1 MIWSRE
7 TWAATLA
14 SSDVYHIEINGRYAG
29 NVILEDR
36 GKGERYLAD
45 FSFLPEFQ
53 GKGFGKAVLEKV
65 KDRGDKLTAF
75 TRKET
80 LQFFLKSGF
89 VLKRTMRNYFSPGVD
104 RYYITFVQNG
114 NFTAE
119 PPRTQR
125 GIAATK
131 SEARNLKLEI
141 SSNDQNSNDLNE
153 LEKSYTKILMKF

>member
-1 MIWSRE
+1 MVIKLRKETNPDADFYCRLQFEIYHEPYLIWSRE

-45 FSFLPEFQ
+45 FSLLPEFQ

-89 VLKRTMRNYFSPGVD
+89 VLKRTMRNYFSPGAD
-104 RYYITFVQNG
+104 RYYI
-114 NFTAE
+114 
-119 PPRTQR
+119 RTP
-125 GIAATK
+125 
-131 SEARNLKLEI
+131 
-141 SSNDQNSNDLNE
+141 
-153 LEKSYTKILMKF
+153 

>member
-1 MIWSRE
+1 MVIKLRKETHPDAGFYYRLQFEIYHEPYLIWSRE

-14 SSDVYHIEINGRYAG
+14 SSDVYHIEINGRYGG

-45 FSFLPEFQ
+45 FSLLPEFQ

-65 KDRGDKLTAF
+65 KDMGDKLTAF

-104 RYYITFVQNG
+104 RYYI
-114 NFTAE
+114 
-119 PPRTQR
+119 RTP
-125 GIAATK
+125 
-131 SEARNLKLEI
+131 
-141 SSNDQNSNDLNE
+141 
-153 LEKSYTKILMKF
+153 